1 VVFWNPPAHKSH
13 RYISRY
19 PEIFEK
25 KSRLIVRKTACCET
39 SKLVSEWTCE
49 LWTVAELE
57 DEEEHVI
64 NWSVEMTD
72 VLGSRLY
79 ALWNRTAG
87 DCLLDSVLQASWGVM
102 DRDNTLR
109 RALADSLNEAAFT
122 YAPSPYHTH
131 THTHAIL
138 MAVFQA
144 TWVGLLWPPYV
155 IGHHHTTTVL
165 WPFFQ
170 DHPCKPVPEENFW
183 ILWCKGRLLEADTLT
198 IWLGATP
205 SRLTTTSVHLHHPPI
220 FFTGRMPF
228 MPPNQQCQSTE
239 GSNRA
244 G

>member
-1 VVFWNPPAHKSH
+1 MVFWNPPAHKSH

-25 KSRLIVRKTACCET
+25 KSRLIDRKTACCET

-131 THTHAIL
+131 THTHTCHFNGCFSGNL
-138 MAVFQA
+138 GWLVMAA
-144 TWVGLLWPPYV
+144 LCNSCLLY
-155 IGHHHTTTVL
+155 TS
-165 WPFFQ
+165 
-170 DHPCKPVPEENFW
+170 DA
-183 ILWCKGRLLEADTLT
+183 ADD
-198 IWLGATP
+198 
-205 SRLTTTSVHLHHPPI
+205 LHW
-220 FFTGRMPF
+220 
-228 MPPNQQCQSTE
+228 
-239 GSNRA
+239 
-244 G
+244 